1 MINYILQ
8 IESNGNTITKKTTH
22 KDEFL
27 RIVMLYAIGS
37 YDEKLKVYNDLVKKA
52 EDKLQKLNIIENE
65 QHL

>member
-8 IESNGNTITKKTTH
+8 IESNGNTITKKTTD